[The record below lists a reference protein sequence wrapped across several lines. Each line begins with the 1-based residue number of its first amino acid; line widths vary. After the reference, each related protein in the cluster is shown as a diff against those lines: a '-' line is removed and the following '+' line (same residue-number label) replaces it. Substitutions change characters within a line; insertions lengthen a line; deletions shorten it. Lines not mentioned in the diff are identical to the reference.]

1 MVPVVPVQPHSSLLP
16 VLHGTAHSCGMA
28 LGVSHS
34 AQRGQRPDPA
44 PGRVLSAALGMER
57 GCSCQGMPS
66 PPAASPGCV
75 GSATCRSALAKERN
89 KVPGCPLRAK
99 PRAVSPSQSL
109 SHPQA
114 NLSMA
119 QGCGRARVSW
129 EGAGFSQSSGCPPVH
144 TIPTASTPVG
154 AAAPGSA
161 GMSSGMWVG
170 SGKKGAGSGRCLGQ
184 GKQRKG
190 KKGGV
195 QWTRRQQG
203 ARGSG
208 AAAEP
213 GDKVTAILPALRAIN
228 RDNWE

>member
-1 MVPVVPVQPHSSLLP
+1 M
-16 VLHGTAHSCGMA
+16 G
-28 LGVSHS
+28 
-34 AQRGQRPDPA
+34 
-44 PGRVLSAALGMER
+44 R

-75 GSATCRSALAKERN
+75 GSAACRFCSLPRSETKFLA
-89 KVPGCPLRAK
+89 VPTEQSHVLSPH
-99 PRAVSPSQSL
+99 PSPSVT
-109 SHPQA
+109 PKPTFPWP
-114 NLSMA
+114 
-119 QGCGRARVSW
+119 RVSW
-129 EGAGFSQSSGCPPVH
+129 EGAGFSQSSGCPPAH

-170 SGKKGAGSGRCLGQ
+170 SGKKGAGEWKMLGP
-184 GKQRKG
+184 GEAKEREE
-190 KKGGV
+190 GGV
-195 QWTRRQQG
+195 QWTQRQQG

-213 GDKVTAILPALRAIN
+213 GDKVTAILPALEAIN